1 MTEITNISI
10 IIPVLFCSLSGLL
23 IYLTH
28 GFLLNRYL
36 LIENNLIISILLPAI
51 ALVITKAI
59 ASNFFLSLGM
69 IGALSIIRYRTPVK
83 SAYELSLLFGL
94 ITIGVV
100 GNVNVKYAI
109 GLAIFIS
116 LVGTLFYL
124 FKKLFPNKAN
134 KIDEKKSNGYEM
146 VVTLLE
152 NDHNKKLLD
161 KYSNYISSIEDFK
174 STDKGKKTIYSLNLE
189 NIDSAKKI
197 RDEIINEEKV
207 ENISISPKFF

>member
-100 GNVNVKYAI
+100 GNVNLKYAI

-116 LVGTLFYL
+116 LVGSLFYL
-124 FKKLFPNKAN
+124 FKKLFPNKAK

-152 NDHNKKLLD
+152 NDHNKKLMD

-174 STDKGKKTIYSLNLE
+174 STDKEKKTIYSLNLE
-189 NIDSAKKI
+189 NIDSAKKLEM
-197 RDEIINEEKV
+197 RL
-207 ENISISPKFF
+207 

>member
-1 MTEITNISI
+1 MTEITNVSI

-23 IYLTH
+23 TYLTH

-134 KIDEKKSNGYEM
+134 KIDEKKTNGYEM
-146 VVTLLE
+146 VVTLFE
-152 NDHNKKLLD
+152 NDHNRQLMD

-174 STDKGKKTIYSLNLE
+174 STDKEKKTIYSLNLE
-189 NIDSAKKI
+189 NIDLAKKI
-197 RDEIINEEKV
+197 REEIINEEKV

>member
-1 MTEITNISI
+1 MAEITNISI
-10 IIPVLFCSLSGLL
+10 IITVLVCSLSGLI

-116 LVGTLFYL
+116 LVGIMFYL
-124 FKKLFPNKAN
+124 FKKFFPNKAN
-134 KIDEKKSNGYEM
+134 KIDEKKM
-146 VVTLLE
+146 
-152 NDHNKKLLD
+152 KQ
-161 KYSNYISSIEDFK
+161 
-174 STDKGKKTIYSLNLE
+174 TIL
-189 NIDSAKKI
+189 
-197 RDEIINEEKV
+197 EEKKPINFV
-207 ENISISPKFF
+207 DNSIFNIIGDKHSRNSKYCEAIKTVFNYNL

>member
-1 MTEITNISI
+1 MTEITNVSI

-23 IYLTH
+23 TYLTH

-134 KIDEKKSNGYEM
+134 KIDEKKTNGYEM
-146 VVTLLE
+146 VVTLFE
-152 NDHNKKLLD
+152 NDHNRQLMD

-174 STDKGKKTIYSLNLE
+174 STDKEKKTIYSLNLE
-189 NIDSAKKI
+189 NIDAAKKI
-197 RDEIINEEKV
+197 RDEILNEEKV

>member
-1 MTEITNISI
+1 MTEIANISI
-10 IIPVLFCSLSGLL
+10 IIPVLICSLSGLL

-109 GLAIFIS
+109 GLAVFIS
-116 LVGTLFYL
+116 LVGTLFFL
-124 FKKLFPNKAN
+124 FKKFFPNKAN

-146 VVTLLE
+146 VVTLFE
-152 NDHNKKLLD
+152 NDHNKKLME

-174 STDKGKKTIYSLNLE
+174 STDKEKKTIYSLNLE
-189 NIDSAKKI
+189 NIDLAKKI
-197 RDEIINEEKV
+197 RDEIINEEKI

>member
-1 MTEITNISI
+1 MTELLNISI
-10 IIPVLFCSLSGLL
+10 VTLVLTCSLSGLL

-59 ASNFFLSLGM
+59 SSNFFLSLGM

-83 SAYELSLLFGL
+83 SAYELSLLFSL
-94 ITIGVV
+94 ITVGVV

-116 LVGTLFYL
+116 LVGILFHL
-124 FKKLFPNKAN
+124 FKKVFPNKAN
-134 KIDEKKSNGYEM
+134 KIDEKKVNGYEM
-146 VVTLLE
+146 VITILE
-152 NDHNKKLLD
+152 NDQNKKLLD
-161 KYSNYISSIEDFK
+161 KYSAYITSIEDFK
-174 STDKGKKTIYSLNLE
+174 SADKEKKTIYSLSLE
-189 NIDSAKKI
+189 NINLAKNI
-197 RDEIINEEKV
+197 RNEIVNEEKV

>member
-152 NDHNKKLLD
+152 NDHNKKLMD

-174 STDKGKKTIYSLNLE
+174 STDKEKKTIYSLNLE

>member
-1 MTEITNISI
+1 MTEITNVSI

-100 GNVNVKYAI
+100 GNVNLKYAI

-116 LVGTLFYL
+116 LVGSLFYL
-124 FKKLFPNKAN
+124 FKKLFPNKAK

-152 NDHNKKLLD
+152 NDHNKKLMD

-174 STDKGKKTIYSLNLE
+174 STDKEKKTIYSLNLE

>member
-152 NDHNKKLLD
+152 NDHNKKLMD

-174 STDKGKKTIYSLNLE
+174 STDKEKKTIYSLNLE
-189 NIDSAKKI
+189 NIDLAKKI
-197 RDEIINEEKV
+197 REEIINEEKV

>member
-1 MTEITNISI
+1 MTEITNVSI

-100 GNVNVKYAI
+100 GNVNLKYAI

-116 LVGTLFYL
+116 LVGSLFYL
-124 FKKLFPNKAN
+124 FKKLFPNKAK

-152 NDHNKKLLD
+152 NDHNKKLMD

-174 STDKGKKTIYSLNLE
+174 STDKEKTIYSLNLE
-189 NIDSAKKI
+189 NIDSAKKLEM
-197 RDEIINEEKV
+197 RL
-207 ENISISPKFF
+207 

>member
-1 MTEITNISI
+1 MAEITNISI
-10 IIPVLFCSLSGLL
+10 IITVLVCSLSGLL

-116 LVGTLFYL
+116 LVGIMFYL
-124 FKKLFPNKAN
+124 FKKFFPNKAN

-146 VVTLLE
+146 VITLSE
-152 NDHNKKLLD
+152 NDNNKQLMK
-161 KYSNYISSIEDFK
+161 KYSNFITSIEDFK
-174 STDKGKKTIYSLNLE
+174 NADKENKTIYSLNLE
-189 NIDSAKKI
+189 NIELAKKI
-197 RDEIINEEKV
+197 RDEIINEEKI

>member
-1 MTEITNISI
+1 MTEILNISI
-10 IIPVLFCSLSGLL
+10 VILVLTCSLSGLL

-28 GFLLNRYL
+28 GFLLNKYL

-59 ASNFFLSLGM
+59 SSNFFLSLGM

-109 GLAIFIS
+109 GLATFIS
-116 LVGTLFYL
+116 LVGILFYL
-124 FKKLFPNKAN
+124 FKKFFPNKAN
-134 KIDEKKSNGYEM
+134 KIDEKKLNGYEM
-146 VVTLLE
+146 VISLFE
-152 NDHNKKLLD
+152 NDHNKQLID

-174 STDKGKKTIYSLNLE
+174 NANKEKKTIYILSLE
-189 NIDSAKKI
+189 NIDLAKKI
-197 RDEIINEEKV
+197 RNEIINEEKV
-207 ENISISPKFF
+207 ENISISPKFI